1 VTAADED
8 APTDAEAKTNGET
21 KPSRTTASAKSQ
33 KSSATTRK
41 KESSATEETASPK
54 PAPRKAKES
63 EEAPKASRRPRLD
76 AEARRLLAVR
86 ENLAAHRPRFVRQ
99 ASYRYWR
106 IGRWE
111 SWRRPRGLQSKQRR
125 HYGYRSQI
133 VKVGYRS
140 PKAVRG
146 LTPSG
151 FLPVVVRTED
161 EVGRLDAHRDAAII
175 ARGVGTRR
183 RLVLEE
189 AARRRGI
196 HVLNPLV
203 RAEEET

>member
-1 VTAADED
+1 MTPPEKHPAPPSEAPEKSKEAG
-8 APTDAEAKTNGET
+8 APTPDKPAKAPATPRKKAEAAET
-21 KPSRTTASAKSQ
+21 EPA
-33 KSSATTRK
+33 
-41 KESSATEETASPK
+41 EK
-54 PAPRKAKES
+54 PAPRKAKAA
-63 EEAPKASRRPRLD
+63 EEPPKAPRRPRLD
-76 AEARRLLAVR
+76 TEHQRLLTVR
-86 ENLAAHRPRFVRQ
+86 DELGSHRPRFVRQ
-99 ASYRYWR
+99 ATYRYWR

-125 HYGYRSQI
+125 HYGYRAQI

-161 EVGRLDAHRDAAII
+161 EVERLDARRDAAVI

-189 AARRRGI
+189 VARRRGI

-203 RAEEET
+203 RGEEET